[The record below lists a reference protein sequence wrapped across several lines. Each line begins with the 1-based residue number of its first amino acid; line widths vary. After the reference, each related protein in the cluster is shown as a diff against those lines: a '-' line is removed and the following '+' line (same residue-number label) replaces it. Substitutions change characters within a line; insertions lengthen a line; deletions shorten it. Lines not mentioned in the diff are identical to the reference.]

1 MRYNLGPRRKIE
13 QRIQRQLREA
23 IVAEIRNRHMSTQ
36 ELANRFDMLPS
47 GANALLQRDIWP
59 IEVALQVAE
68 SLDMRVELKAC
79 A

>member
-1 MRYNLGPRRKIE
+1 MRYNLRPRGNIE

-36 ELANRFDMLPS
+36 ELANRLDMLPS

-68 SLDMRVELKAC
+68 SLDMRVELRAC